1 MASSRRMKNAEF
13 MVMMRAASGGSGGGD
28 GGNTGGDDGNNNGD
42 DDGEEG
48 NDDSGIMW
56 KGWKD
61 RVAADPE
68 FVYKVL
74 VEQIIGVGAS
84 VVGDMSSRP
93 NWGLN
98 ELDFVFA
105 TLVVGSIVN
114 FSLMYLLAPT
124 ASAAG
129 STGFIAK
136 FFGDYYMRKWAAPT
150 GHMFEP
156 GFSLGKRAVNLLY
169 KGTVFASIGITAGL
183 VGTAISNGLI
193 IARKKLDPEFVQ
205 QNESPN
211 VIANASCWALHMGIS
226 SNIRYQMLNG
236 LDMLIQPAIP
246 QSAFRIVTSVVRSA
260 NNVIGGMSFVTIAK
274 VLGVQKSGDAIAP
287 EAEQQKSKDGK
298 KKKKKSG

>member
-1 MASSRRMKNAEF
+1 MFFFRDVIADHRLRL
-13 MVMMRAASGGSGGGD
+13 RAAAAGGGGNGGGSGGGN
-28 GGNTGGDDGNNNGD
+28 GGGDNND
-42 DDGEEG
+42 DDNDGSSEEK
-48 NDDSGIMW
+48 SSIMW
-56 KGWKD
+56 KGWQD

-105 TLVVGSIVN
+105 TLIVGSIVN

-124 ASAAG
+124 ASASA
-129 STGFIAK
+129 SSGFIGK
-136 FFGDYYMRKWAAPT
+136 FFGDHYMRLWAAPP

-156 GFSLGKRAVNLLY
+156 GFSIGKRALNFAY
-169 KGTVFASIGITAGL
+169 KGTVFASIGISAGL

-193 IARKKLDPEFVQ
+193 MARKKFDPNFVQ

-211 VIANASCWALHMGIS
+211 VLANASCWALHMGIS
-226 SNIRYQMLNG
+226 SNLRYQMLNG
-236 LDMLIQPAIP
+236 LDMLVQPVLP
-246 QSAFRIVTSVVRSA
+246 QSVFRIMTSVIRSA
-260 NNVIGGMSFVTIAK
+260 NNVVGGMSFVTIAK
-274 VLGVQKSGDAIAP
+274 VLGVQKSADTEVP
-287 EAEQQKSKDGK
+287 EVVNGNGKKSKNK
-298 KKKKKSG
+298 KKN